1 MPDPKENFKLYM
13 EHAKEMLEVAEQ
25 VLRSEH
31 YSSACNRAY
40 YAVFYA
46 ASAVL
51 YSKGKAFGKHSAV
64 LAFFRQAFI
73 KTGEFDRK
81 FSDDYE
87 FIMASRQTADYELYD
102 HLEKEQA
109 VEVITKAQGFVE
121 EVEKW
126 LRRHDLL

>member
-1 MPDPKENFKLYM
+1 MK
-13 EHAKEMLEVAEQ
+13 
-25 VLRSEH
+25 
-31 YSSACNRAY
+31 
-40 YAVFYA
+40 
-46 ASAVL
+46 
-51 YSKGKAFGKHSAV
+51 KAFGKHSAV
-64 LAFFRQAFI
+64 LAFFRQDFV

-109 VEVITKAQGFVE
+109 IEVVTKAKDFVE

-126 LRRHDLL
+126 LRRHELL